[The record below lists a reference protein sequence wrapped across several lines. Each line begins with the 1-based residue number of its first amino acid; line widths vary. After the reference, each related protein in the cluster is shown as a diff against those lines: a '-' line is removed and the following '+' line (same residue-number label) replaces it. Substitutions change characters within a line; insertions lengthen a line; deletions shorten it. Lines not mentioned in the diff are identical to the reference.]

1 MLIIIIPDQ
10 PAGVFLG
17 FFSIIFLLA
26 SSWHAS
32 AVSSWYFSTVHS
44 KHTA

>member
-1 MLIIIIPDQ
+1 MLIIIIPEE

-17 FFSIIFLLA
+17 FFSSIFLLA
-26 SSWHAS
+26 FFWHAS
-32 AVSSWYFSTVHS
+32 AGSSWHFSKVHF

>member
-1 MLIIIIPDQ
+1 MLIIIIPEE

-26 SSWHAS
+26 SSCDAS
-32 AVSSWYFSTVHS
+32 AVSSWYFSTVHP